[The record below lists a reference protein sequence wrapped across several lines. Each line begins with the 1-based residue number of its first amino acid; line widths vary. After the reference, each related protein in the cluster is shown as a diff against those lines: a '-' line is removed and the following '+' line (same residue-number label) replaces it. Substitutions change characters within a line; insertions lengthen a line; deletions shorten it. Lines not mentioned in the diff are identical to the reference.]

1 MLVVCLYLLFPQA
14 QIYSITEAFL
24 NATIFRNISGRIV
37 IMNTYLI
44 IKNLA
49 DQQKISVSELER
61 KLNLSN
67 GSISKWAKSKPNSKY
82 LEKVA
87 DYFNVS
93 TDYLL
98 GRNKDVDDPISY
110 FRIDTTGLSKEE
122 IADMKKELSDYAQ
135 YLKSKVQG
143 D

>member
-1 MLVVCLYLLFPQA
+1 VLIFVISQA
-14 QIYSITEAFL
+14 QIYSTTEAFL
-24 NATIFRNISGRIV
+24 NSTIFRNISGRII

-98 GRNKDVDDPISY
+98 GRNKDVEDPISY

>member
-1 MLVVCLYLLFPQA
+1 M
-14 QIYSITEAFL
+14 
-24 NATIFRNISGRIV
+24 
-37 IMNTYLI
+37 I

-49 DQQKISVSELER
+49 EQHKISVSELER

-98 GRNKDVDDPISY
+98 GRTKDVEDPISY
-110 FRIDTTGLSKEE
+110 FRIDTTGLDKDQVNDMTNQLTQYQAFLKEQL
-122 IADMKKELSDYAQ
+122 MKKN
-135 YLKSKVQG
+135 KK
-143 D
+143 

>member
-1 MLVVCLYLLFPQA
+1 
-14 QIYSITEAFL
+14 
-24 NATIFRNISGRIV
+24 
-37 IMNTYLI
+37 MNTYLI

-98 GRNKDVDDPISY
+98 GRNKDVEDPISY

>member
-1 MLVVCLYLLFPQA
+1 
-14 QIYSITEAFL
+14 
-24 NATIFRNISGRIV
+24 
-37 IMNTYLI
+37 MNTYLI

-49 DQQKISVSELER
+49 EQEKLSVSELER

-98 GRNKDVDDPISY
+98 GRTKNVKDPVAY
-110 FRIDTTGLSKEE
+110 FRIDTTGLTDSE
-122 IADMKKELSDYAQ
+122 ISSMKSELADYAE
-135 YLKSKVQG
+135 YLKHRVRG
-143 D
+143 DK